1 LIYLLE
7 FDQNGGLMKL
17 SIEEARCRI
26 ITAQGLEADEPPFG
40 LGKAGAL
47 KALEHLS
54 YVQIDTI
61 SVVERAHHHIFQSRV
76 SDYELQHLHDLVAV
90 DRSAFE
96 YWSHAASFLPM
107 RDFRYSLPRKRK
119 YANGENH
126 WFVPNVEH
134 KKQRKIILDRLRSEG
149 PLQSKDFERPAG
161 SKNGWFERTPAKQML
176 EQLFNEGVLMIR
188 ERKGFQKVYDLTER
202 VLPSHVDT
210 SFPSSLELGMY
221 LVRSALRAQALAT
234 AREIA
239 YLRAPDL
246 KESVVVALKKMTASG
261 EVTLV
266 EVEGLEK
273 EYFTFTAEIEKTA
286 QAVSSNRVKILSPF
300 DSLVIQRKRLQD
312 FFDFSYQIEC
322 YVPEPKRKY
331 GYFTLPLLYRSEFV
345 GLIDLKAHRPQK
357 KLEVTA
363 CFLRAEYKQDAG
375 FLAELKASLKEF
387 ARFNGCEKVGFS
399 KRPLLYKV

>member
-1 LIYLLE
+1 
-7 FDQNGGLMKL
+7 MKF

-26 ITAQGLEADEPPFG
+26 ITAQGLGTDTLPFG
-40 LGKAGAL
+40 SGKAGAI

-76 SDYELQHLHDLVAV
+76 SDYELQHLHELVAV

-96 YWSHAASFLPM
+96 YWSHAASYLPM

-126 WFVPNVEH
+126 WFVPTAEH
-134 KKQRKIILDRLRSEG
+134 KKQRKIILDRLRAEG

-202 VLPSHVDT
+202 VLPAHVDT
-210 SFPSSLELGMY
+210 SFPSSLEMGMY
-221 LVRSALRAQALAT
+221 LVRSALRAQALAS
-234 AREIA
+234 AAEIA
-239 YLRAPDL
+239 YLRAPEL
-246 KESVVVALKKMTASG
+246 KESVGLALKKMLASG
-261 EVTLV
+261 EIALV

-273 EYFTFTAEIEKTA
+273 DYFALTSEIEKPA
-286 QAVSSNRVKILSPF
+286 QEVKSARVKILSPF
-300 DSLVIQRKRLQD
+300 DSIVIQRKRLQD
-312 FFDFSYQIEC
+312 FFDFNYQIEC
-322 YVPEPKRKY
+322 YVPQPKRKY
-331 GYFTLPLLYRSEFV
+331 GYFTLPLLYRGEFV
-345 GLIDLKAHRPQK
+345 GLVDLKAHRPQK

-363 CFLRAEYKQDAG
+363 CFLRAEVKQDAE
-375 FLAELKASLKEF
+375 FLAELKASLKKF
-387 ARFNGCEKVGFS
+387 ALFNGCEKVSFS
-399 KRPLLYKV
+399 KRPLLYKA